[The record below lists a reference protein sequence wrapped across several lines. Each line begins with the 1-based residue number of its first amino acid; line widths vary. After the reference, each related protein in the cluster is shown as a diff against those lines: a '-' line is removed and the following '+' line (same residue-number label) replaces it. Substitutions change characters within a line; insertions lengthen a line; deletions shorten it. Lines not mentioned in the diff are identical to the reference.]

1 MLRRL
6 PGWVPAVLLLVLTL
20 GIGPALGGAVRP
32 LFVLGCGAAGWWAWR
47 KSPAAHLQAVL
58 ALFCFAPFVRRVVDV
73 SAGFDQQ
80 SLMLIGP
87 LLAILAPAVELRRLA
102 EPNRPAIPGLAPGL
116 VVIACVFYGALLS
129 MFQADWFNAANGALK
144 WIAPILYA
152 LVLQQRG
159 VDGGAMA
166 QAAARAFLLILPIMG
181 LYGLLQYFDPQ
192 RWDIYWMQYA
202 SITSAGYPVPFGI
215 RLFSTMNGPASYATF
230 TAAGL
235 LMIGFLRPGWQSL
248 VAAAPASLGLLLSL
262 YRTAWISLAV
272 GVLFCL
278 LFAATRRRA
287 ATTAAGI
294 VAAAALASVTPPFS
308 DVIAERLESLSKG
321 SQDGSSQER
330 MEEFV
335 TLWNLPDSGLMGSG
349 FTITDA
355 GQAGAMPI
363 DGQIVAN
370 WVAMGIVVGLICLF
384 ALVWAAV
391 QAIVE
396 ARRGTREAVVL
407 GAMATCALV
416 QLPLAGI
423 SSGELGVLFWTFAAL
438 AVCRDRNPAP
448 VRPSMA
454 NARA

>member
-202 SITSAGYPVPFGI
+202 SITSAGYPVSVRHSPVLHHERAGQLRHVHGCRI
-215 RLFSTMNGPASYATF
+215 AHDRVPAA
-230 TAAGL
+230 
-235 LMIGFLRPGWQSL
+235 R
-248 VAAAPASLGLLLSL
+248 
-262 YRTAWISLAV
+262 LAV
-272 GVLFCL
+272 
-278 LFAATRRRA
+278 
-287 ATTAAGI
+287 
-294 VAAAALASVTPPFS
+294 
-308 DVIAERLESLSKG
+308 
-321 SQDGSSQER
+321 
-330 MEEFV
+330 
-335 TLWNLPDSGLMGSG
+335 
-349 FTITDA
+349 
-355 GQAGAMPI
+355 
-363 DGQIVAN
+363 
-370 WVAMGIVVGLICLF
+370 
-384 ALVWAAV
+384 
-391 QAIVE
+391 
-396 ARRGTREAVVL
+396 ARRGGAGVVGAAAVVVSHGL
-407 GAMATCALV
+407 DLARGGGA
-416 QLPLAGI
+416 
-423 SSGELGVLFWTFAAL
+423 VLL
-438 AVCRDRNPAP
+438 AVCRHPPPGGHNGGGHRGPLP
-448 VRPSMA
+448 PSPP
-454 NARA
+454 